1 MRRQVSEPRVRYQS
15 LQDQHVLVSGGGSGI
30 GLATVSALLEQGCR
44 VSVADL
50 SLDALAELQRAG
62 NGGRLR
68 AWQVDVSDSESV
80 DAWVQAAVEV
90 FGAPDGLV
98 ASAGIEPE
106 SDAAVDHLSD
116 EVWRKVL
123 DVNSG
128 GAMRVSRAVV
138 AAMLAAAPR
147 AGSVVLIGSPTG
159 HFGLELGHHAY
170 SASKAAVTGLG
181 RVMAHEYAAQQI
193 RVNVVWP
200 GLINTPINDFVMR
213 DERKL
218 EQEVQGIPQR
228 RVGRPDE
235 IAAMS
240 LFLLSD
246 QAEYCTGGIFTVDG
260 GLTAV

>member
-1 MRRQVSEPRVRYQS
+1 MSEPAVVYRS
-15 LQDQHVLVSGGGSGI
+15 LQNSHILVSGGGSGI
-30 GLATVSALLEQGCR
+30 GLATVTALLVQGCR

-50 SLDALAELQRAG
+50 NVGALDQLREVVG
-62 NGGRLR
+62 EERLR
-68 AWQVDVSDSESV
+68 ATRVDVSDSESV
-80 DAWVQAAVEV
+80 RMWVQGAVAA
-90 FGAPDGLV
+90 FGAPNGLV

-106 SDAAVDHLSD
+106 SDAAVDSLSD
-116 EVWRKVL
+116 EVWNKVV
-123 DVNSG
+123 DVNMG
-128 GAMRVSRAVV
+128 GTMRVSRAVV
-138 AAMLAAAPR
+138 SAMLQAAPHS
-147 AGSVVLIGSPTG
+147 GSVVLIGSPTG

-181 RVMAHEYAAQQI
+181 RVMANEYAAQGI
-193 RVNVVWP
+193 RVNVIWP

-213 DERKL
+213 DEEKL
-218 EQEVQGIPQR
+218 AQEVQVIPQR

>member
-1 MRRQVSEPRVRYQS
+1 MSEPAVVYRS
-15 LQDQHVLVSGGGSGI
+15 LQHSHILVSGGGSGI
-30 GLATVSALLEQGCR
+30 GLATVTALLAQGCR

-50 SLDALAELQRAG
+50 NIGALDQLREVVGDERLLATR
-62 NGGRLR
+62 
-68 AWQVDVSDSESV
+68 VDVSDSESV
-80 DAWVQAAVEV
+80 NSWVRAAAAA
-90 FGAPDGLV
+90 FGTPDGLV

-106 SDAAVDHLSD
+106 SDAAVDSLSD
-116 EVWRKVL
+116 AVWSKIV
-123 DVNSG
+123 DVNMG
-128 GAMRVSRAVV
+128 GTMRVSRAVV
-138 AAMLAAAPR
+138 GAMLQAAPNP
-147 AGSVVLIGSPTG
+147 GSVVLIGSPTG

-181 RVMAHEYAAQQI
+181 RVMANEYAAQGI
-193 RVNVVWP
+193 RVNVIWP

-213 DERKL
+213 DEEKL
-218 EQEVQGIPQR
+218 AQEVQGIPQR
-228 RVGRPDE
+228 RVGRPEE

>member
-1 MRRQVSEPRVRYQS
+1 MSEPSVTYRS
-15 LQDQHVLVSGGGSGI
+15 LRDSHVLVSGGGSGI
-30 GLATVSALLEQGCR
+30 GLATVAALLAQGCR

-50 SLDALAELQRAG
+50 NIEALDSLREQDSTDRLLAWR
-62 NGGRLR
+62 
-68 AWQVDVSDSESV
+68 VDVSDSESV
-80 DAWVQAAVEV
+80 DAWVQAATEA

-106 SDAAVDHLSD
+106 SDAAVDGLSD
-116 EVWRKVL
+116 EVWSRVI
-123 DVNSG
+123 DVNIG
-128 GAMRVSRAVV
+128 GTMRVSRAVIG
-138 AAMLAAAPR
+138 AMLRAAPH

-181 RVMAHEYAAQQI
+181 RVMANEYAAQKI
-193 RVNVVWP
+193 RVNVIWP

-213 DERKL
+213 DEHKL
-218 EQEVQGIPQR
+218 EQEVRSIPQR

-246 QAEYCTGGIFTVDG
+246 QAAYCTGGIFAVDG